1 MNNKF
6 IAMKGQVFQDMMPL
20 WLVKS
25 YQSFGC
31 ALMPTSS
38 G

>member
-1 MNNKF
+1 
-6 IAMKGQVFQDMMPL
+6 MKSQVFQDMMPL

-25 YQSFGC
+25 YQSFGRD
-31 ALMPTSS
+31 LVPTSS

>member
-6 IAMKGQVFQDMMPL
+6 ITMKGPVFQDMMPL

-25 YQSFGC
+25 YQSFG
-31 ALMPTSS
+31 
-38 G
+38 